1 MSNHNGSSGITGKL
15 LMVVGLAAIA
25 GLLWWLS
32 RVAVPSTA
40 AVDVADTST
49 DTAAAAESM
58 APVVD
63 VSDLV
68 GNEARYAGKDI
79 NLGDVTVTQI
89 MSPEILWI
97 ELPGG
102 APFLVKLTPSAM
114 AERPELQARVRV
126 IGRVL
131 EKTDSI
137 LNAWEQS
144 GAIMDAGQR
153 AQSEYGKW
161 YFEAKGIRLVSG
173 M

>member
-1 MSNHNGSSGITGKL
+1 MSNPNGSSGISGKL

-32 RVAVPSTA
+32 RVAVPTTSA
-40 AVDVADTST
+40 ADVADTST
-49 DTAAAAESM
+49 DSMAGPEST

-63 VSDLV
+63 ASDFV
-68 GNEARYAGKDI
+68 DNEARYAEQEI
-79 NLGDVTVTQI
+79 NLGDVTVVQI
-89 MSPEILWI
+89 MSPEIIWI

-102 APFLVKLTPSAM
+102 APFLVKLTPAAM
-114 AERPELQARVRV
+114 TERPELQARVRL

-153 AQSEYGKW
+153 AQSEFGNW
-161 YFEAKGIRLVSG
+161 YFEANGIRPVGG